1 MLQPT
6 RLKYRKQHKGRNTGI
21 ATRGNTVSFGDF
33 GLKAVG
39 RGRLTAR
46 QIEAARRAM
55 TRHIKR
61 GGRIW
66 IRVFPDKPIT
76 EKPIQV
82 RMGGGKGNVEYYI
95 AEIQPG
101 KVLYEMDGVNETLVD
116 LLKQQFGLRMQHA
129 TGQLGQTSEI
139 KRVRR
144 DIARVKT
151 IISEKGTQS

>member
-6 RLKYRKQHKGRNTGI
+6 RMKYRKQHKGRNTGI
-21 ATRGNTVSFGDF
+21 ATRGNKVSFGEF

-46 QIEAARRAM
+46 QIEAARRTM

-82 RMGGGKGNVEYYI
+82 RMGGGKGSVEYYV
-95 AEIQPG
+95 AEGKPG
-101 KVLYEMDGVNETLVD
+101 KVLYEMDGVPEALAREAFTLAAAKLPIPTVFVVR
-116 LLKQQFGLRMQHA
+116 QV
-129 TGQLGQTSEI
+129 GQ
-139 KRVRR
+139 
-144 DIARVKT
+144 
-151 IISEKGTQS
+151 

>member
-6 RLKYRKQHKGRNTGI
+6 RLKYRKQQKGRNTGI
-21 ATRGNTVSFGDF
+21 ATRGNKVSFGDF
-33 GLKAVG
+33 GLKALG

-76 EKPIQV
+76 SKPAEV
-82 RMGGGKGNVEYYI
+82 RMGNGKGSPEYYV

-101 KVLYEMDGVNETLVD
+101 KMLYEMDGVSEELAREAFRLAAAKLPIPTVFVTR
-116 LLKQQFGLRMQHA
+116 QV
-129 TGQLGQTSEI
+129 GQ
-139 KRVRR
+139 
-144 DIARVKT
+144 
-151 IISEKGTQS
+151 